1 MQHGTSHEIAT
12 RPADLQK
19 SKTLYES
26 ICAALRE
33 SRDGTDNVSQALARV
48 RALMHNEFRD
58 VTVIRSFVIEDPVS
72 FDEWHIAVRY
82 RDGREVVLTHE

>member
-1 MQHGTSHEIAT
+1 MQNGSTLEKTT
-12 RPADLQK
+12 RPADREK

-33 SRDGTDNVSQALARV
+33 SREGTDNVSQALARV

-58 VTVIRSFVIEDPVS
+58 VTIIRSFVIEDPVS
-72 FDEWHIAVRY
+72 FDEWRIAVRY
-82 RDGREVVLTHE
+82 PDGREVVLTHE